1 MYEDQ
6 SSSAL
11 GERGKKKEEEEEK
24 KKQSHSAPSLLCLVF
39 PMTLSD
45 TINVAYLFFHCQHST
60 ASDRRAFCTLLLSH
74 IL

>member
-11 GERGKKKEEEEEK
+11 GGRGKKKEEEEEK
-24 KKQSHSAPSLLCLVF
+24 KRRSHSVPSLLCLVF

-60 ASDRRAFCTLLLSH
+60 ASDR
-74 IL
+74 